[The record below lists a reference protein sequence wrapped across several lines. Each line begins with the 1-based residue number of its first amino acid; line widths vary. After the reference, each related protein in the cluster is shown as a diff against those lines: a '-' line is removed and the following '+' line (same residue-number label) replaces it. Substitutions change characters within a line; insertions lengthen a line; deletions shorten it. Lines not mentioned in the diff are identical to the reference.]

1 MISVI
6 IAAAG
11 SGSRM
16 SGSVKKQ
23 YRKVENLTVLEKTV
37 KAFCTFRDENRNSC
51 DDFEFVIAGPKED
64 LDYIKSLVNKLPAA
78 SLSPEMKVVA
88 GGDTRGQSVQNALAV
103 CTGDYVL
110 IHDAARCF
118 VSHDVIGRVVDA
130 LLGTAEAQSLP
141 PTSGYDA
148 VIPCVKPKSTIRTAG
163 ETLNRDELFEV
174 QTPQGFKKEIL
185 IKAFEKANEDGFVGT
200 DEGSLIDH
208 LIAANKTDAA
218 NANDAANENPEIKI
232 TIVEGDYKNIKITTE
247 DDMPEQ
253 TRIGYG
259 YDVHKLV
266 EGRKLMLGCT
276 EVPHTKGLLGHSDA
290 DVLVHAIADALLGA
304 AGLRDIGYYFPDNAK
319 ETEGMPG
326 SVLLQKT
333 LALIKDAGYTIN
345 NIDGTIV
352 AQSPK
357 LSPYIEEMRKQIAS
371 VLQLELN
378 QVAVKATT
386 EEGLGITGTGDAMA
400 AHAVCT
406 LK

>member
-37 KAFCTFRDENRNSC
+37 KAFCTFMGLSAIGSSPSAIGSSLSAIGSSPSVIDSSPEI
-51 DDFEFVIAGPKED
+51 VIAGPKED
-64 LDYIKSLVNKLPAA
+64 LDYIRSLVTDLPAA
-78 SLSPEMKVVA
+78 SSSPKMKVVA
-88 GGDTRGQSVQNALAV
+88 GGDTRGQSVQNALKF
-103 CTGDYVL
+103 CTGEYVL
-110 IHDAARCF
+110 VHDAARCF
-118 VSHDVIGRVVDA
+118 IDAGTIGRVVEK
-130 LLGTAEAQSLP
+130 LLGGAN
-141 PTSGYDA
+141 A
-148 VIPCVKPKSTIRTAG
+148 VIPCVQPKSTIRTAD

-208 LIAANKTDAA
+208 LG
-218 NANDAANENPEIKI
+218 IKPA
-232 TIVEGDYKNIKITTE
+232 IVEGDYKNIKITTE
-247 DDMPEQ
+247 DDMPQ
-253 TRIGYG
+253 QIRVGYG

-266 EGRKLMLGCT
+266 EGRKLMLGCV
-276 EVPHTKGLLGHSDA
+276 EVPYEKGLLGHSDA

-326 SVLLQKT
+326 RVLLQKT
-333 LALIKDAGYTIN
+333 LVLVTDAGYTIN

-352 AQSPK
+352 AQNPK
-357 LSPYIEEMRKQIAS
+357 LAPYIDEMKNKIAE
-371 VLQLELN
+371 VLQLEPSC
-378 QVAVKATT
+378 VAIKATT

-406 LK
+406 VK

>member
-11 SGSRM
+11 SGTRM

-37 KAFCTFRDENRNSC
+37 KAFCTFGDENKNSQNC
-51 DDFEFVIAGPKED
+51 DDFEFVIAGPAED
-64 LDYIKSLVNKLPAA
+64 LDYIKSLFSDAGYDNARF
-78 SLSPEMKVVA
+78 KVVA
-88 GGDTRGQSVQNALAV
+88 GGDTRGQSVQNALRV
-103 CTGDYVL
+103 CEGEYVL
-110 IHDAARCF
+110 VHDAARCF
-118 VSHDVIGRVVDA
+118 IGQDVIRRVVDT
-130 LLGTAEAQSLP
+130 LLGTGEGQERDCPQSRA
-141 PTSGYDA
+141 SA
-148 VIPCVKPKSTIRTAG
+148 VIPCVKPKSTIRTAD
-163 ETLNRDELFEV
+163 ETLKRDELFEV

-185 IKAFEKANEDGFVGT
+185 LKAFEKANEDGFVGT

-208 LIAANKTDAA
+208 LG
-218 NANDAANENPEIKI
+218 IKPI
-232 TIVEGDYKNIKITTE
+232 IVEGDYKNIKITTE
-247 DDMPEQ
+247 DDMPHDI
-253 TRIGYG
+253 RVGYG

-266 EGRKLMLGCT
+266 EGRKLMLGCV
-276 EVPHTKGLLGHSDA
+276 EVPYEKGLLGHSDA

-326 SVLLQKT
+326 SILLEKV
-333 LALIKDAGYTIN
+333 LALVTEAGYTIN

-357 LSPYIEEMRKQIAS
+357 LSPYIEEMKKQIAN
-371 VLQLELN
+371 VLHLEPGC
-378 QVAVKATT
+378 VAVKATT

-406 LK
+406 VK